1 MRPSMQGCLLSA
13 FFILLAIAPG
23 AQAADPV
30 RLIFDTDIGNDIDDA
45 LALGLIQALES
56 RSEVQLLA
64 VTITKDNVGAAPY
77 VDLGNQFYG
86 HPHFP
91 IGVVHNGKT
100 PQDSPYLREP
110 AQLKKKDGS
119 YVYPH

>member
-1 MRPSMQGCLLSA
+1 MWVNLYTRPLLPYVSNVDQLELRHLLHATMRPNMKRSLLSA

-23 AQAADPV
+23 AQAAEPV

-64 VTITKDNVGAAPY
+64 VTITKDNVWA
-77 VDLGNQFYG
+77 
-86 HPHFP
+86 
-91 IGVVHNGKT
+91 
-100 PQDSPYLREP
+100 
-110 AQLKKKDGS
+110 
-119 YVYPH
+119 